1 MIIHY
6 TLLFTLRSMSCY
18 QAKLFSRQSLFYAAD
33 RSPMV
38 TKTDALSALI
48 SLIGEQW
55 LGGVVNMK
63 NWTDVWLLEGSTL
76 YLRHTMIEKAHNWN
90 NICDIH

>member
-1 MIIHY
+1 
-6 TLLFTLRSMSCY
+6 
-18 QAKLFSRQSLFYAAD
+18 
-33 RSPMV
+33 MV

-76 YLRHTMIEKAHNWN
+76 YLRHTMIEKAHN
-90 NICDIH
+90 